1 MLQFCEFSWPVF
13 TDGYCCVDYEDVV
26 SGERSPRHVEP
37 EFDGSFLRV
46 REPLVERPG
55 LFREFANLPL
65 TEEGILSFADE
76 WGQLLTSPDLGDDA
90 DEQESGEEGLITAA
104 NSSSWL
110 QPGDTTDQWFSQIST
125 MKALVRVWDLIR
137 SGDEAGLASVM
148 KAERMGEMETV
159 GVDFKEVPYPHLPC
173 FVNHEDMPGLHRR
186 LRSGHLREFAK
197 LGLYDFVNRN
207 FENQCSPWIGPDR
220 ETGEPVIRLTP
231 QNLQAALW
239 LQFADAIAGGER
251 NRRQCRQCKRYFDV
265 SEPGEG
271 RRSRSDKAWCSAA
284 CRAAAYRE
292 RREEAVKLHGQGKT
306 VQEISRQIGVG
317 EESVRT
323 WIKPRRKTK

>member
-1 MLQFCEFSWPVF
+1 LLQFCTFSWAVF
-13 TDGYCCVDYEDVV
+13 TDGYCCVDFEVAD
-26 SGERSPRHVEP
+26 SREKPRRYVEP
-37 EFDGSFLRV
+37 EFDGFLRV

-76 WGQLLTSPDLGDDA
+76 WGQLLTSPDLGDEA
-90 DEQESGEEGLITAA
+90 DEEESGEEGLITSAT
-104 NSSSWL
+104 SSTWQ
-110 QPGDTTDQWFSQIST
+110 QPGDTTDQWLNQIKT
-125 MKALVRVWDLIR
+125 MNALVCVWDLILT
-137 SGDEAGLASVM
+137 GDEAGLAGVM
-148 KAERMGEMETV
+148 KAERIGELETV
-159 GVDFKEVPYPHLPC
+159 GVDFTEVPYPHRPC

-197 LGLYDFVNRN
+197 LGLYDFVNRH

-220 ETGEPVIRLTP
+220 ETGSPVIRLTP

-239 LQFADAIAGGER
+239 LQFADAIAGEKH
-251 NRRQCRQCKRYFDV
+251 RRQCRQCKRYFEV

-271 RRSRSDKAWCSAA
+271 RRSRRDKAWCSDA

-292 RREEAVKLHGQGKT
+292 RREEAVGLHRQGKT
-306 VQEISRQIGVG
+306 VHEIARQIGV
-317 EESVRT
+317 EEKSVRA